1 MKHLLFW
8 LYLSRAVA
16 VLLYLMAPKTEFTF
30 YVFAAVLG
38 VTWLSTVPP
47 TAGLVGKL
55 FGVQYLATLFGLTL
69 LSHQIGGFYGAWLG
83 GLAIANFG
91 DYGWMWYADA
101 LLATMAALSNL
112 PIREARVARVS
123 AVAAAE

>member
-8 LYLSRAVA
+8 LYLWRAVA

-55 FGVQYLATLFGLTL
+55 FGGQYLSTLFGLTL
-69 LSHQIGGFYGAWLG
+69 LSHQLG
-83 GLAIANFG
+83 GLSGARRAAPPARKLRG
-91 DYGWMWYADA
+91 DG
-101 LLATMAALSNL
+101 
-112 PIREARVARVS
+112 REWCARP
-123 AVAAAE
+123 